1 VLSQVARH
9 LNDEDVGG
17 AGAGAGAGVAIKVLD
32 VSIGVVMLSEPKV

>member
-9 LNDEDVGG
+9 LNDEDVGCG
-17 AGAGAGAGVAIKVLD
+17 GAGAGVAIKVLD

>member
-17 AGAGAGAGVAIKVLD
+17 GGAGAGVAIKVLD